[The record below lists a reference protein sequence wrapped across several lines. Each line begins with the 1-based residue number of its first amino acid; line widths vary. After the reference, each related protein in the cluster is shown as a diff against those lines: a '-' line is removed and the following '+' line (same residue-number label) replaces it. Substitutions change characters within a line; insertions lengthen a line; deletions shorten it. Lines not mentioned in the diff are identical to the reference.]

1 MKLSTPMYR
10 LKRQAKLLSK
20 ESGIPL
26 NQALDRV
33 AKGEGFQRWS
43 LLVRHE
49 ADKTPATQ
57 LLERLRPGDM
67 VLLAARPGHGKT
79 TLGLNLIAAAIS
91 AGHQS
96 AFFTFEY
103 TSTEVTRQFQDIG
116 VDVLGDAC
124 EVFTSDAISA
134 DYIIEQLQ
142 TAQRGTVV
150 VVDYLQL
157 LDQQRHKPALSS
169 QISALRSFAD
179 TRGVTFVMLSQI
191 DRSFDPASK
200 AMPDV
205 DDIRLPNPLDL
216 SLFTLSCF
224 LNDGEIKFTKMG

>member
-1 MKLSTPMYR
+1 MKLSTPMYQ
-10 LKRQAKLLSK
+10 LKRQARLLAK

-49 ADKTPATQ
+49 ADKKPATQ

-79 TLGLNLIAAAIS
+79 TLGLNLIAAAIR
-91 AGHQS
+91 AGQQS

-116 VDVLGDAC
+116 VDALGDAC
-124 EVFTSDAISA
+124 GVFTSDAISA
-134 DYIIEQLQ
+134 AYIIEQLQ
-142 TAQRGTVV
+142 TARHGTVV

-191 DRSFDPASK
+191 GRSFDPASK
-200 AMPDV
+200 VMPDV

-224 LNDGEIKFTKMG
+224 LNDGEINFTKMG

>member
-1 MKLSTPMYR
+1 MKLSAPMYQ

-20 ESGIPL
+20 ESGISL
-26 NQALDRV
+26 NKALDHI
-33 AKGEGFQRWS
+33 AKGEGFQQWS
-43 LLVRHE
+43 LLARHE
-49 ADKTPATQ
+49 ANKKPATQ

-67 VLLAARPGHGKT
+67 VLLAARPRHGKT

-103 TSTEVTRQFQDIG
+103 TSTEVTRQLRDIG

-124 EVFTSDAISA
+124 DVFTSDAISA

-142 TAQRGTVV
+142 TAQRGTLVV
-150 VVDYLQL
+150 IDYLQL
-157 LDQQRHKPALSS
+157 LDQQRQKPELSL
-169 QISALRSFAD
+169 QISALRTFAD

-191 DRSFDPASK
+191 DRSYDPALK
-200 AMPDV
+200 PMPDIA
-205 DDIRLPNPLDL
+205 DIRLPNPLDL
-216 SLFTLSCF
+216 SLFTQTCF
-224 LNDGEIKFTKMG
+224 LNDGGIKFAKMT